1 MEYIAVVIVSAG
13 ASIITAHIVANIRCH
28 KQLEIL
34 DKLFMDATEGM
45 VDGSRKVTASMQK
58 ALEELRKNNQ

>member
-1 MEYIAVVIVSAG
+1 MGYITVVIVSVAT
-13 ASIITAHIVANIRCH
+13 SIITSHIVANIRCH

-45 VDGSRKVTASMQK
+45 KDACRKISAEAQK
-58 ALEELRKNNQ
+58 VIAELHKK